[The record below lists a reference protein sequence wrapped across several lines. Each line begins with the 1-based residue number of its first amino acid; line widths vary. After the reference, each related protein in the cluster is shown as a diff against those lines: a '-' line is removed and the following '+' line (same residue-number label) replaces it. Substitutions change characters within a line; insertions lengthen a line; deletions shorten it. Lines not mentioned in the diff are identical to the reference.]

1 MSLNIGPLNL
11 NNGPLTPLTFEEL
24 NDLDLLLIN
33 NKRAIYVLSK
43 IEIHKD
49 EFVQP
54 GAQEYIRRIRESINE
69 NELEQYSTRTITAL
83 RSLIRTM
90 INPMEEDLIPF
101 DSIITRTHRSGGRR
115 RKHRKTRSKTRKTR
129 KVRSRR

>member
-1 MSLNIGPLNL
+1 MSPPNIR
-11 NNGPLTPLTFEEL
+11 PLTIPEL
-24 NDLDLLLIN
+24 NALYRRLIN
-33 NKRAIYVLSK
+33 NEGIPNVLSE
-43 IEIHKD
+43 IEYHKD
-49 EFVQP
+49 EFVAH
-54 GAQEYIRRIRESINE
+54 GAQEYIRRIRESIDQGAPD
-69 NELEQYSTRTITAL
+69 ELNRIIIAL

-129 KVRSRR
+129 KVRSRL

>member
-69 NELEQYSTRTITAL
+69 NELE
-83 RSLIRTM
+83 
-90 INPMEEDLIPF
+90 
-101 DSIITRTHRSGGRR
+101 
-115 RKHRKTRSKTRKTR
+115 
-129 KVRSRR
+129 

>member
-54 GAQEYIRRIRESINE
+54 GAQEYIRRIRESIDQGAPD
-69 NELEQYSTRTITAL
+69 ELNRIIIAL
-83 RSLIRTM
+83 RSLIRTK
-90 INPMEEDLIPF
+90 INPMEGLIPF

-129 KVRSRR
+129 KVRSRL

>member
-1 MSLNIGPLNL
+1 MAPPIR
-11 NNGPLTPLTFEEL
+11 PLTIPEL
-24 NDLDLLLIN
+24 NALLFRVVN
-33 NKRAIYVLSK
+33 NEGIPNVFSD
-43 IEIHKD
+43 IEYHKD

-83 RSLIRTM
+83 RSLIRTK

>member
-1 MSLNIGPLNL
+1 MSPPNIR
-11 NNGPLTPLTFEEL
+11 PLTIQEL
-24 NDLDLLLIN
+24 NALYRRLIN
-33 NKRAIYVLSK
+33 NEGIPNVFSD
-43 IEIHKD
+43 IEYHKD

-69 NELEQYSTRTITAL
+69 NEFEQYSSRTITAL
-83 RSLIRTM
+83 RSLIRTK
-90 INPMEEDLIPF
+90 INPMEGLIPF
-101 DSIITRTHRSGGRR
+101 DSIIPSPPRHGGRR